1 MNPEMPDFSTDPI
14 ISLLIRFFLNLLV
27 LVIIIRGSFYRLT
40 KNEEY
45 SFSFFIMGIM
55 LFMVCILLQHVQIQM
70 GIALGL
76 FAVFTILR
84 FRTINI
90 SLKSATYF
98 FTVIGVSVI
107 NAMADFPHP
116 VRGPIL
122 INGFIIASVFLLE
135 YFFQSKIT
143 GSYLLIYERL
153 ELLSPEKKSELYK
166 DITER
171 TRLDVERIE
180 IKEINLLK
188 SVAELHVF
196 YKIKK

>member
-1 MNPEMPDFSTDPI
+1 MFLHDY
-14 ISLLIRFFLNLLV
+14 LILH
-27 LVIIIRGSFYRLT
+27 GPS
-40 KNEEY
+40 
-45 SFSFFIMGIM
+45 
-55 LFMVCILLQHVQIQM
+55 VCLCH
-70 GIALGL
+70 LGL
-76 FAVFTILR
+76 FAIFAILR

-90 SLKSATYF
+90 ALKSATYF

-107 NAMADFPHP
+107 NAMADFPEP

-135 YFFQSKIT
+135 YFFQSRT
-143 GSYLLIYERL
+143 AGRYLLIYERL
-153 ELLSPEKKSELYK
+153 ELLSPDKRSELIK

-171 TRLDVERIE
+171 TKLEVEKVE

-188 SVAELHVF
+188 SVAELQVF

>member
-1 MNPEMPDFSTDPI
+1 MNPEMPDFNSDPI

-27 LVIIIRGSFYRLT
+27 LIIIVRGSYYRHT

-45 SFSFFIMGIM
+45 TFSFFLMGIM
-55 LFMVCILLQHVQIQM
+55 LFMVCILLHNVQIPM

-76 FAVFTILR
+76 FAIFAILR
-84 FRTINI
+84 FRTQNI
-90 SLKSATYF
+90 ALKSATYF

-135 YFFQSKIT
+135 YFFRSRVI
-143 GSYLLIYERL
+143 GRYLLIYERL
-153 ELLSPEKKSELYK
+153 ELLSPERKSELYQ

-171 TRLDVERIE
+171 TRLGIERIE

-188 SVAELHVF
+188 SVAELQVF

>member
-1 MNPEMPDFSTDPI
+1 MPDFSTDPI

-27 LVIIIRGSFYRLT
+27 LAIIIRGSYYRLT

-45 SFSFFIMGIM
+45 SFSFFLMGIM
-55 LFMVCILLQHVQIQM
+55 LFMVCILLQNVQIPM

-76 FAVFTILR
+76 FAIFTILR
-84 FRTINI
+84 FRSMNI
-90 SLKSATYF
+90 ELKSATYF

-116 VRGPIL
+116 VRGPII
-122 INGFIIASVFLLE
+122 INGIIISSVFLLE
-135 YFFQSKIT
+135 YFFQSRNI
-143 GSYLLIYERL
+143 GRYILIYERL
-153 ELLSPEKKSELYK
+153 ELLSPGKKSDLYK

-171 TRLDVERIE
+171 TMLNVEKIE

-196 YKIKK
+196 YKK